1 MLETFPSHKQHQ
13 MAPLYDPTL
22 HQLLATPHPTP
33 PAPPLPPPL
42 RNQSLQ
48 ELLEKLLGAPCKL
61 FTTKCVSH
69 ELKQLGDDF
78 RPSFL
83 LAKKQQLHKCA
94 HETPISAADCLL
106 QQIGAQQGQQGQGPG
121 SAQQAGCCCSGCSW
135 RSCMR

>member
-1 MLETFPSHKQHQ
+1 M
-13 MAPLYDPTL
+13 PT
-22 HQLLATPHPTP
+22 HPATHPATHS
-33 PAPPLPPPL
+33 PL

-48 ELLEKLLGAPCKL
+48 ELLEKLLGVPCKL

-106 QQIGAQQGQQGQGPG
+106 QQIGACADGGAGGRGQAVC
-121 SAQQAGCCCSGCSW
+121 SKQQACCCCSGGSGHL
-135 RSCMR
+135 CMC